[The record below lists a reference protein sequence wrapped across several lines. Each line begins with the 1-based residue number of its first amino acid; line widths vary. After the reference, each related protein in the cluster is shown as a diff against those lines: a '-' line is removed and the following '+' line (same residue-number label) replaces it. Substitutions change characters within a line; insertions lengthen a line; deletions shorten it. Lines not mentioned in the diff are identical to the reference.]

1 VRTVDDLT
9 RSLAA
14 GRLGR
19 RGFLLRAAGLGLSAS
34 AAAALLEACGRESAQ
49 GTTRGAADV
58 SVAVLLPTSGD
69 YAQFGQGS
77 LAAARLALADI
88 NRAGGIRSLGGAR
101 MSFLVE
107 DVTSDPTTVRTVTE
121 RVLSANRV
129 AAVSGCYASALTIVA
144 TEVSERVQ
152 VPFLTA
158 SVADTLTQRGFRYLF
173 QVAPKASQYG
183 KMQMDFV
190 GELARRKGVTPRV
203 AVVYENT
210 DYGTSTSR
218 GLRDGAQAN
227 GFDLVLFESYSARF
241 TDATP
246 LVTKIRDVRPDFV
259 FPVSYLGDA
268 IQIVK
273 GLKAQSVPAAIIGGG
288 AGFTVADFWSQV
300 GTAAQGLITVAA
312 WNNDNRCTG
321 VADFARRYRSTAR
334 QFLFE
339 YAGEQYVQIWTIA
352 QALEKAASTDPRKV
366 RDALAALDLQAQNG
380 SQVTG
385 CTVRFDATGWNS
397 SAHPVV
403 AQWQNGEL
411 HTIWPAADATVQ
423 PVLPPGY

>member
-9 RSLAA
+9 RSLAT
-14 GRLGR
+14 GRLSR
-19 RGFLLRAAGLGLSAS
+19 RGFLIRAAELGLSAS
-34 AAAALLEACGRESAQ
+34 AAAALLEACGKESTQASTQ
-49 GTTRGAADV
+49 RAADV

-69 YAQFGQGS
+69 YAEFGQGS
-77 LAAARLALADI
+77 LKAAQLALDDV
-88 NRAGGIRSLGGAR
+88 NKAGGIRSLGGAK
-101 MSFLVE
+101 MKFIVE

-121 RVLSANRV
+121 RVLSANQL

-158 SVADTLTQRGFRYLF
+158 SVADTLTQRGFKYLF

-210 DYGTSTSR
+210 DYGTSTSK
-218 GLRDGAQAN
+218 GLKDGAQAN

-246 LVTKIRDVRPDFV
+246 LVTKIRDTRPDFV

-273 GLKAQSVPAAIIGGG
+273 GLKAENVSGAVIGGG

-300 GTAAQGLITVAA
+300 GPAAQGLITVAA

-321 VADFARRYRSTAR
+321 VADFSKRYRRTAG

-352 QALEKAASTDPRKV
+352 QALEKAASSDPRKV
-366 RDALAALDLQAQNG
+366 RSALAALDLKSQNG

-385 CTVRFDATGWNS
+385 CRVKFDATGWNS

-411 HTIWPAADATVQ
+411 HTIWPAADATVK